1 MEQFLQ
7 DGPSKEQ
14 FIILAVNMS
23 CDQNVI
29 VRTVYSRTVWRNKKN
44 KKNSQ
49 MKCYEERKN

>member
-7 DGPSKEQ
+7 DGPSEEQ

-29 VRTVYSRTVWRNKKN
+29 VRTVYSRTVLRNKKKKKFENEMLRIIN
-44 KKNSQ
+44 K
-49 MKCYEERKN
+49 